1 MMSENAMTFE
11 EFLAEW
17 RGESPVITVRTSGST
32 GTPKTITLDKEFVRD
47 SGRRT
52 NSFFNITSG
61 SRLHSCVGAQFIGGK
76 MMAVRSG
83 LAGCRFTWEMPSN
96 TPLSGVS
103 HDEVIDLLAVVPSQ
117 MLHILAHLEEM
128 PTINAI
134 IIGGSA
140 IHPQLRERIIASGLN
155 AYETYGMTETA
166 SHIAL
171 RKIKEGEE
179 WFMPLDGIKVSL
191 DGRDCLVICFDRGER
206 IITNDLAI
214 INGDGGFKILGRY
227 DNVIVTGG
235 KKVNPEDVERRI
247 ASLMEGSF
255 IITSRPDEKWG
266 ERIILKIEKTVNGE
280 NVKERREIGD
290 TGKDKLDCKAELLKL
305 LKTVLEPHEVPKEI
319 EWVERLERTP
329 NGKLKR

>member
-1 MMSENAMTFE
+1 MAYVMMSENTMTFE

-32 GTPKTITLDKEFVRD
+32 GTPKCIELDKEFVRG

-52 NSFFNITSG
+52 NSFFHITSE
-61 SRLHSCVGAQFIGGK
+61 SRLHSCVGVQFIGGK
-76 MMAVRSG
+76 MMAVRSE
-83 LAGCRFTWEMPSN
+83 LAGCRLTWETPSN
-96 TPLSGVS
+96 TPLSGIAPN
-103 HDEVIDLLAVVPSQ
+103 EVIDLLAVVPSQ

-171 RKIKEGEE
+171 RKIERGEE
-179 WFMPLDGIKVSL
+179 WFKPLKGIKVSL
-191 DGRDCLVICFDRGER
+191 DDRGCLVICFERGER
-206 IITNDLAI
+206 IVTNDLAI
-214 INGDGGFKILGRY
+214 INKDSGFKILGRY

-247 ASLMEGSF
+247 ASLIKGDF

-266 ERIILKIEKTVNGE
+266 ERIVLRIERGASSETTTGTSATAKTGSE
-280 NVKERREIGD
+280 SG
-290 TGKDKLDCKAELLKL
+290 LLRL
-305 LKTVLEPHEVPKEI
+305 LKTVLEPYEVPKEI
-319 EWVERLERTP
+319 EWVDRL
-329 NGKLKR
+329 